1 MRFVFLLV
9 LSVGFVGCA
18 TTKELQ
24 EAPSCKVW
32 KEQPVIGP
40 FVMDVRDNK
49 VVKKG
54 QCMFYFWGCTER
66 KTEID
71 TNGDIYHTG
80 EGIFASRTKIASVR
94 GKEIFYEKSI
104 FDSLVSADPVQLD
117 MDGKTAHRQ
126 VTAKLFGRSSTA
138 KDDLAFN
145 GACKQSEAAVGA
157 VALWINET
165 KK

>member
-1 MRFVFLLV
+1 MKLIFLLL
-9 LSVGFVGCA
+9 LSAMFVGCA

-40 FVMDVRDNK
+40 LVMDVRDNS

-54 QCMFYFWGCTER
+54 QCLFWFWGCTER
-66 KTEID
+66 KTEIE

-80 EGIFASRTKIASVR
+80 EGIFSSRTKIASVR
-94 GKEIFYEKSI
+94 GKEIFYEKSV
-104 FDSLVSADPVQLD
+104 FDSLLNADPVQLD
-117 MDGKTAHRQ
+117 MDNKMAHRQ
-126 VTAKLFGRSSTA
+126 VTAKIFGSSSTA

-145 GACKQSEAAVGA
+145 GACKQNEAAVGA
-157 VALWINET
+157 IALWINES